1 MYRRLSLYVLRDFI
15 GIFGISL
22 FLITF
27 VMCLGAI
34 YKAIDILSKGIDF
47 ITVATFLI
55 NSIPYTLSYSIP
67 ISILFST
74 ILLFGR
80 LSADS
85 ELNAMKSSGLSL
97 WQISSPLVLAS
108 VILSILC
115 LLNNSVIYPKTHYE
129 NRALLKNI
137 GVEDPIKLLDEGRFI
152 RDFPGYMIYV
162 GKKEGSNIE
171 DLVFYEITESENKI
185 KRTIRAKTGSIFN
198 NNEGLYLDV
207 ILNSVRIEMPDP
219 AFPDDATKT
228 HYIAAD
234 QFPIKLDISN
244 MSIRKEITKKR
255 RNMTIDEL
263 INQID
268 YLNSTEI
275 FDTTQV
281 DREIARYRVH
291 LHQRFHLAL
300 APITFL
306 LIGIPLGIRSHRRDS
321 ALGMILSLLVM
332 FLYYLLMII
341 ADGLD
346 QYINLYPWLIPW
358 IGTIL
363 AQLGGLFMIH
373 RMN

>member
-162 GKKEGSNIE
+162 GKKERSNIE
-171 DLVFYEITESENKI
+171 DLVF
-185 KRTIRAKTGSIFN
+185 
-198 NNEGLYLDV
+198 
-207 ILNSVRIEMPDP
+207 
-219 AFPDDATKT
+219 
-228 HYIAAD
+228 
-234 QFPIKLDISN
+234 
-244 MSIRKEITKKR
+244 
-255 RNMTIDEL
+255 
-263 INQID
+263 
-268 YLNSTEI
+268 
-275 FDTTQV
+275 
-281 DREIARYRVH
+281 
-291 LHQRFHLAL
+291 
-300 APITFL
+300 
-306 LIGIPLGIRSHRRDS
+306 
-321 ALGMILSLLVM
+321 
-332 FLYYLLMII
+332 
-341 ADGLD
+341 
-346 QYINLYPWLIPW
+346 
-358 IGTIL
+358 
-363 AQLGGLFMIH
+363 
-373 RMN
+373 